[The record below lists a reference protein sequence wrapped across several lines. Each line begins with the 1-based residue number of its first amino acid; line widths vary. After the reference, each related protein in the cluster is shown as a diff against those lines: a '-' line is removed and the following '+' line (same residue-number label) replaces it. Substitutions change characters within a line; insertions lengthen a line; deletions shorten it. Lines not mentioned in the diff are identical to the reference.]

1 MHLSFHKTYSEWKES
16 SLYFHKGNGTLRKD
30 MSNFGA
36 NMGMGTLK
44 TSDKAQDRLIN
55 MFKGDMETGSRIG
68 DQQG

>member
-1 MHLSFHKTYSEWKES
+1 
-16 SLYFHKGNGTLRKD
+16 
-30 MSNFGA
+30 MSQFGA